1 MIKKILLT
9 SLIVLFS
16 AGLLGCWFYFVG
28 SMSAQGRGQAV
39 CRNVEVILLDSLESA
54 IVDRAEVTRQMEK
67 AAIGRRTVA
76 IDLDSIEKRLR
87 ARGEVM
93 SAQVFTPDEGTLAVE
108 ITQRKPIIRF
118 EKGGRRWYADPEG
131 YLFPVTN
138 SVDVPIVTGNIPI
151 HADSTYRGAAP
162 EHDREWILGMVSLA
176 RYIDERPFLRR
187 EIAQIDI
194 AGDGDIM
201 LYTRTPGPAIIFGDY
216 GDCENKFTKLETW
229 WKNILPEVGERKY
242 RTINLKYNNQIIC
255 KQL

>member
-9 SLIVLFS
+9 SLICLLS

-54 IVDRAEVTRQMEK
+54 IVDRAEVTRLMEK

-76 IDLDSIEKRLR
+76 IDIDSIEKRLR

-93 SAQVFTPDEGTLAVE
+93 SAQVYTPDEQTLAVE
-108 ITQRKPIIRF
+108 ITQRKPVIRF

-201 LYTRTPGPAIIFGDY
+201 LYTRTPGPAVIFGDY
-216 GDCENKFTKLETW
+216 GDCENKFTKLEAW
-229 WKNILPEVGERKY
+229 WKNIVPEVGDRKY

-255 KQL
+255 KKL